1 MVSDCM
7 NNTADRTWTASNPG
21 TKSMLPFTQVQ
32 DMGIYCNYF
41 DIVILIL
48 VNKKKADQSIGIKF
62 DEIIYKKN

>member
-1 MVSDCM
+1 
-7 NNTADRTWTASNPG
+7 
-21 TKSMLPFTQVQ
+21 VQ

-62 DEIIYKKN
+62 YEIIYKKKLNNLSIFQWFYYDLLDRFF